1 MNRGSDPRESVRD
14 AAATAHCVIVA
25 GPNGA
30 GKTTASHALVTERH
44 GIQRIVNPDAIA
56 VGLAGVAELG
66 ALPAGKLAL
75 EAQRRY
81 VSERADFAME
91 TTLSGRRWARFLD
104 ALILKQ
110 YRVSL
115 YFLWMPDP
123 ALCVARVQSR
133 VMLGGHGI
141 PEADILRRYESGLH
155 NLRDVFIPLVD
166 DWQLYDATARAG
178 TRRIAQGGRGRETHV
193 SDDALWQR
201 VRHSWESGQ
210 KNALPHDSTR
220 GDTR

>member
-1 MNRGSDPRESVRD
+1 MNRGSEPRETNRD
-14 AAATAHCVIVA
+14 ADFTAHYVIVA

-56 VGLAGVAELG
+56 VGLAGAAELG
-66 ALPAGKLAL
+66 AIPAGKLAL
-75 EAQRRY
+75 DAQRRY
-81 VSERADFAME
+81 VDERADFAME
-91 TTLSGRRWARFLD
+91 TTLAGRRWTRFLD
-104 ALILKQ
+104 ALNREQ

-141 PEADILRRYESGLH
+141 PEADIRRRYESGLY
-155 NLRDVFIPLVD
+155 NLRDVFIPRVD

-178 TRRIAQGGRGRETHV
+178 TRRIAQGGRGRETVV

-201 VRHSWESGQ
+201 VRHSLELRQ
-210 KNALPHDSTR
+210 ADALPNDSSTAEAS
-220 GDTR
+220 